1 MTDTIASDT
10 TLYCYVHPTR
20 PTLLRCNNCE
30 RPICTSCAIRTPTGY
45 RCKECVTGQQRIFDT
60 AVWSDYVLVFIV
72 SAILSG
78 IATVI
83 ISMIGAFLWF
93 FVFALGPL
101 AGTLIGNLCRRLVKS
116 HRSRA
121 LNYTLMV
128 GMIAGALP
136 MLLLLGLG
144 GILVMLGLRENPVA
158 AVSLLPLVWQ
168 IIYLV
173 TALPIA
179 YSQFSGLVFRR

>member
-1 MTDTIASDT
+1 MTDPTLSETTI
-10 TLYCYVHPTR
+10 YCYVHPTR

-30 RPICTSCAIRTPTGY
+30 RPICVSCAMRTPTGY
-45 RCKECVTGQQRIFDT
+45 RCKECVSGQQKIFET
-60 AVWSDYVLVFIV
+60 AEWYDYLIVFAA

-78 IATVI
+78 IASII
-83 ISMIGAFLWF
+83 ISTIGAFLWF

-121 LNYTLMV
+121 LNFTLV
-128 GMIAGALP
+128 AGIIVGALP
-136 MLLLLGLG
+136 MLALLGFG
-144 GILVMLGLRENPVA
+144 GVFVMLGMRENPA
-158 AVSLLPLVWQ
+158 AVISLVPLVWQ
-168 IIYLV
+168 VIYLL

-179 YSQFSGLVFRR
+179 YSQFSGMVFRR